1 MKLPDKL
8 TLAYIEGLTDAE
20 MSRLTTEQAKRVM
33 DHLAMVANKRLER
46 LRKSK
51 QTFRDGSSG
60 SLAEQS
66 PAARGLKQSKRGA
79 KAFTTSKKNLGATS
93 QNYRAKLM
101 KEIARARRFINA
113 KTSQVAG
120 TKELAKEVES
130 RVGEFENAKQASK
143 FWETFKKV
151 LEQHP
156 EYRKSA
162 GGNTNELV
170 AIVYDT
176 MFHKKRGGN
185 RKNPLG
191 ATATIREM
199 ERILTEGYEAK
210 EGQSQSGNPLSIPR
224 SKKPKGAK
232 STIHTK
238 FETIYP
244 FGKK

>member
-8 TLAYIEGLTDAE
+8 TLAYIEGLTDSE
-20 MSRLTTEQAKRVM
+20 MNRLTTEQAKRVM

-46 LRKSK
+46 LRKAK
-51 QTFRDGSSG
+51 QTFPDGSKG

-66 PAARGLKQSKRGA
+66 PAARGLKQSARGA
-79 KAFTTSKKNLGATS
+79 RAFTSSKKKLGATS
-93 QNYRAKLM
+93 RNYRARLM
-101 KEIARARRFINA
+101 KEIAKAKRFVNA
-113 KTSQVAG
+113 KTSQVKA
-120 TKELAKEVES
+120 TKELAKDVES
-130 RVGEFENAKQASK
+130 RVGEFKSSKQASK
-143 FWETFKKV
+143 FWETFQKV

-176 MFHKKRGGN
+176 MFHKKRGGD
-185 RKNPLG
+185 RKTPLG

-199 ERILTEGYEAK
+199 ERILKEGYERQ
-210 EGQSQSGNPLSIPR
+210 EGQEQSGNPLSIPR
-224 SKKPKGAK
+224 SKKPKATK